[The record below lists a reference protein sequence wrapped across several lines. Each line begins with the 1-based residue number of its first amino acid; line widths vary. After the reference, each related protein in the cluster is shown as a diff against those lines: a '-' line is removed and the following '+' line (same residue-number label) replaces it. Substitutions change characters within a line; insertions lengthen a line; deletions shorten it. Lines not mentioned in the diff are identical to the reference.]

1 MTTDLV
7 TDSDWLDRDPL
18 TIDTAQPFNNGPDL
32 PAAPSQPHILDCCGR
47 PVDEHPRT
55 DSTMRGQC
63 YGPHA
68 GTEIS
73 MHFDGRNYVCGLCA
87 RDAYHAKNA

>member
-1 MTTDLV
+1 MTTCHDA
-7 TDSDWLDRDPL
+7 DWADRDPL
-18 TIDTAQPFNNGPDL
+18 HIDPDL
-32 PAAPSQPHILDCCGR
+32 SGWTSGPNLPETPRIHHLAVCCGR

-73 MHFDGRNYVCGLCA
+73 MHFDGRNYVCGICA